1 VLPGTNVTLSAAALG
16 NGTVRYQWRFEG
28 ENIPNATNATY
39 SFTNASIAQHGF
51 YSVVA
56 IDSISSAISSNAFI
70 FVLIRPG
77 VVVAPLPQTV
87 LEGGVATFSC
97 VATGAPPLSY
107 RWLSNNA
114 QFVVTST
121 PYLVLS
127 NSPLRFPPATFRVI
141 VTNLAGSTSSQ
152 ASTNVPLIVLAD
164 FDRDGAS
171 DAWEVQ
177 YGFNTNNAADAL
189 LDLDGDGMNTR
200 SEYVAGTDPAN
211 ALSLLKVVFSA
222 TNTSELNF
230 TAQSNISYSVQW
242 QTNAGGTVWYNLT
255 NIAAQPELRTIVL
268 ETALAP
274 PSPERYFRVVTPHVP

>member
-1 VLPGTNVTLSAAALG
+1 
-16 NGTVRYQWRFEG
+16 VRYQWRFEG

-39 SFTNASIAQHGF
+39 NLTDASLDQHGT

-56 IDSISSAISSNAFI
+56 IDSISSTISSNAFI
-70 FVLIRPG
+70 FVLVRPG

-87 LEGGVATFSC
+87 LQGGIATFSC
-97 VATGAPPLSY
+97 LATGAPPLFY

-127 NSPLRFPPATFRVI
+127 NSPLRVPPATFRVI

-152 ASTNVPLIVLAD
+152 ASTNVQLIVLAD
-164 FDRDGAS
+164 FDRDGAG
-171 DAWEVQ
+171 DAWEAQ

-189 LDLDGDGMNTR
+189 LDLDGDGMNNR
-200 SEYVAGTDPAN
+200 SEYVAGTDPTN

-222 TNTSELNF
+222 TNTAELNF
-230 TAQSNISYSVQW
+230 IAQSNISYTVQW
-242 QTNAGGTVWYNLT
+242 QTNATGAGWYNLT
-255 NIAAQPELRTIVL
+255 NIAPEPELRTIVL
-268 ETALAP
+268 DTALAP
-274 PSPERYFRVVTPHVP
+274 PSPERYFRVITPRVP